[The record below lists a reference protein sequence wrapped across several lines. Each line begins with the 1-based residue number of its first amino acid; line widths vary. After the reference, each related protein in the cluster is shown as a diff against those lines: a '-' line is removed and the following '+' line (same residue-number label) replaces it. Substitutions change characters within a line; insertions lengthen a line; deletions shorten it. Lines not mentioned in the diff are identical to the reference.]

1 METTPHPVLRNPGS
15 MPRTRTPHLT
25 QVSLE
30 MMSSEI
36 SKFESAQALRL
47 YALQNF
53 AGFGVPR
60 IAAGCG
66 RLILNP
72 DTITITSENPDFG
85 TYRLR
90 NVFHT

>member
-1 METTPHPVLRNPGS
+1 MKHLS
-15 MPRTRTPHLT
+15 MAGRP
-25 QVSLE
+25 
-30 MMSSEI
+30 SEI
-36 SKFESAQALRL
+36 SKCESAQALRL

-72 DTITITSENPDFG
+72 DTITITSESPDFG